1 MELRQLEHFAA
12 VAAEGHFTR
21 AASQLHISQSALS
34 SSIRA
39 LEREVGT
46 ALFERTTR
54 RVLLTASGSVLLRYA
69 RRITGD
75 VADARD
81 ALRQVSDGETGT
93 VAIGTVQ
100 TFTAIDLPATLGR
113 FHSAHPGVAV
123 TLREGTTAELLDALV
138 GGKLDLA
145 FVALDAQP
153 LEVGIFALATYTEK
167 LTLAVAEGHPL
178 AQRKSVSLSELADYP
193 FIDFEAGRGLQTVV
207 DALFDTARVDRDIT
221 FRISDME
228 RLLGLVRHSLG
239 VAIIPEPLARR
250 HAGLST
256 VAIDVDPSPTRE
268 LTLACRTEEPTN
280 SAARSFIRDL
290 G

>member
-39 LEREVGT
+39 LEREVGA

-54 RVLLTASGSVLLRYA
+54 KVLLTTAGSVLLRYA
-69 RRITGD
+69 LRISGE

-81 ALRQVSDGETGT
+81 ALRQLSDGETGT
-93 VAIGTVQ
+93 VSIGTVQ
-100 TFTAIDLPATLGR
+100 TFTAIDLPAALGE
-113 FHSAHPGVAV
+113 FHYAHPGVTV
-123 TLREGTTAELLDALV
+123 TLREGTTAELLDALA
-138 GGKLDLA
+138 GGSLDLA
-145 FVALDAQP
+145 FVALDARP
-153 LEVGIFALATYTEK
+153 LGIGIFALATYTES
-167 LTLAVAEGHPL
+167 LNLVVADNHPL
-178 AQRKSVSLSELADYP
+178 AGRDSVPLGELANYP

-207 DALFDTARVDRDIT
+207 DALFENSNVSRNIT

-228 RLLGLVRHSLG
+228 RLLSLVRHSLG
-239 VAIIPEPLARR
+239 VAVIPEPIAQRST
-250 HAGLST
+250 GLSI
-256 VAIDVDPSPTRE
+256 VPLDVHPSPTRE

-280 SAARSFIRDL
+280 SAARAFVEQLS
-290 G
+290 